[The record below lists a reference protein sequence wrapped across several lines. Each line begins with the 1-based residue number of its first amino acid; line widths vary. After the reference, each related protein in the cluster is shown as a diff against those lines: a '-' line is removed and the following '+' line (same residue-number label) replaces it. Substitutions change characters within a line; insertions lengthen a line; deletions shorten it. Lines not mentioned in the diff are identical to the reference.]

1 MFNKKIMFG
10 VLPMTILLSA
20 CNAIGDKEYD
30 KKPFD
35 FLKNINLSK
44 EVSEQKEATDDQV
57 SDQSLGDILSG
68 VEPSI
73 NTKNGFGSSCLRP
86 CTEN

>member
-35 FLKNINLSK
+35 FLKNINLS
-44 EVSEQKEATDDQV
+44 VV
-57 SDQSLGDILSG
+57 
-68 VEPSI
+68 
-73 NTKNGFGSSCLRP
+73 
-86 CTEN
+86 